1 MTATA
6 IGVGVVVRGVPSE
19 TKHNTLVTRIAF
31 GSCANQSAPQVC
43 THSLLFYFL
52 NFFLGFYCLWI
63 FLLNCL

>member
-6 IGVGVVVRGVPSE
+6 IGAGVVVGGVPSE

-43 THSLLFYFL
+43 TLCSS
-52 NFFLGFYCLWI
+52 I
-63 FLLNCL
+63 F